1 MLGCKWS
8 TYVCM
13 YACIPSHLTVCC
25 RTPTTV
31 MWLSLG
37 GMAIVYLT
45 DWKVVLGKIPY
56 VKGRFPPEAAK

>member
-1 MLGCKWS
+1 
-8 TYVCM
+8 
-13 YACIPSHLTVCC
+13 
-25 RTPTTV
+25 

-45 DWKVVLGKIPY
+45 DWKVVLEKIPY